1 MKLVSSSKLD
11 EEKSKFSELF
21 STLIYSVQ
29 LNNMLSDKYQLYNV
43 DVDAVETARRTQH
56 RYCQIVYKGGV
67 QMSEDEMLKF
77 RTRMRENAGIKTD
90 GSTPS
95 PIIRCLLKNRRKNRS
110 RFLERARMAH
120 SQPTE
125 ALKKA

>member
-1 MKLVSSSKLD
+1 MISKLNKIFTGKTAKGVEMKLVSSSKLD

-56 RYCQIVYKGGV
+56 RLLYVWKINVY
-67 QMSEDEMLKF
+67 
-77 RTRMRENAGIKTD
+77 
-90 GSTPS
+90 
-95 PIIRCLLKNRRKNRS
+95 
-110 RFLERARMAH
+110 
-120 SQPTE
+120 
-125 ALKKA
+125 